1 MADVLEL
8 QTKLQNGEV
17 HLPKECLV
25 TGISSLVKNIPFQVV
40 LMWPTCSKN
49 DFQRSCEMYVS
60 ISESILLLV
69 KSPLPHKTLKNNA
82 VFHFQWG
89 RTDEIALFK
98 AFLHNCGRAGISSK
112 QFKKT
117 KQNNRIS
124 PTFPKSQKNTWSNLM
139 FKLKYDLKKS
149 IRN

>member
-49 DFQRSCEMYVS
+49 DVQRSCEMYVS
-60 ISESILLLV
+60 ISESMKCILGAPAQNFNSDGDSTRRQALHAITNNDLNLL
-69 KSPLPHKTLKNNA
+69 SEL
-82 VFHFQWG
+82 G
-89 RTDEIALFK
+89 EI
-98 AFLHNCGRAGISSK
+98 IK
-112 QFKKT
+112 Q
-117 KQNNRIS
+117 
-124 PTFPKSQKNTWSNLM
+124 LM
-139 FKLKYDLKKS
+139 FVDQKVGKYNETINFDAKHLAK
-149 IRN
+149 RC